1 MSWQKMHVD
10 EVDTSVDLV
19 RCLLAV
25 QFPRWARLPITPVP
39 SAGTDHAL
47 FRLGNDMV
55 VRLPRIDWAVGQAA
69 REAQWLPRLAPY
81 LPLAIPTPLAHGMP
95 GEGYPW
101 TWSIYQWLP
110 GGNATPDHVTDRQ
123 RAAQDL
129 AEFILALQ
137 QIDPIDGL
145 RCGLHHASRG
155 EPSAMRDQ
163 ETRAAL
169 TELEGLIDTAAA
181 AVAWEAALR
190 APAWSEPPV
199 WIHGDLHVGNLL
211 ACQGRL
217 SAVIDFG
224 CLSVGDPATDVMTAW
239 LYLDADT
246 RDLFRAVLV
255 VDDATWARGRG
266 WALSVGL
273 IALPYYRHSNPILA
287 RIAHRAIDEVL
298 ADGFATVTSY

>member
-1 MSWQKMHVD
+1 MAGQKMHVD

-19 RCLLAV
+19 RRLLAT
-25 QFPRWARLPITPVP
+25 QFPRWAGLPIAPVP

-47 FRLGNDMV
+47 YRLGNDMV

-69 REAQWLPRLAPY
+69 REAQWLPRLAPS
-81 LPLAIPTPLAHGMP
+81 LPLAIPAPLAQGMP
-95 GEGYPW
+95 GAGYPW
-101 TWSIYQWLP
+101 SWSIYQWLP
-110 GGNATPDHVTDRQ
+110 GANATPDQVTDRQ

-137 QIDPIDGL
+137 QIDPKDGL

-155 EPSAMRDQ
+155 EPLAMRDAA
-163 ETRAAL
+163 TRAAL
-169 TELEGLIDTAAA
+169 TDLEGLIDTAAA
-181 AVAWEAALR
+181 AAAWEAALR

-199 WIHGDLHVGNLL
+199 WIHGDLHAGNLL
-211 ACQGRL
+211 AYQGRL

-246 RDLFRAVLV
+246 RDLFRTALA

-273 IALPYYRHSNPILA
+273 IALPYYRRSNPILA
-287 RIAHRAIDEVL
+287 SIALRAIDEVL